1 MNASLQ
7 VLVGSALGGLARY
20 WFGLGASVL
29 LGPRLPWG
37 TLAINVLGSF
47 VIGLFAAATTAD
59 GRLAGFAGARP
70 FVMVGLCGGFTT
82 FSAFSL
88 QTVELI
94 QLNEPGWALAYAL
107 GSVILCVLATA
118 AGLLAGTP

>member
-7 VLVGSALGGLARY
+7 VALGSALGGLARY
-20 WFGLGASVL
+20 WIGLGVVAL

-37 TLAINVLGSF
+37 TLGVNVLGGF
-47 VIGLFAAATTAD
+47 AIGLFAAATSAD
-59 GRLAGFAGARP
+59 GRFAGLVGARP

-88 QTVELI
+88 QTAELV
-94 QLNEPGWALAYAL
+94 QLGETGWAAAYVV
-107 GSVILCVLATA
+107 GSVLLCVLATA
-118 AGLLAGTP
+118 AGLLAGAL

>member
-1 MNASLQ
+1 MSASLQ
-7 VLVGSALGGLARY
+7 VVVGSALGGLARY
-20 WFGLGASVL
+20 WFGLGAAAL

-47 VIGLFAAATTAD
+47 AIGLFATLTAEG
-59 GRLAGFAGARP
+59 GRLAGLVGLRP

-94 QLNEPGWALAYAL
+94 QLGESGWALAYVL
-107 GSVILCVLATA
+107 GSVVLCLLAAA
-118 AGLLAGTP
+118 AGLLAGAL